1 LTIDKNYS
9 VKENTHQM
17 KKFLPTSL
25 LSPILIGLTVW
36 TAGVAPTRANPINN
50 QSTAATSQSTD
61 IQSAAPAAQKV
72 TTALATIVGNEPTTE
87 QINQATESVE
97 VKPGDWA
104 YQTLQSLNAKY
115 GCSDMPT
122 GNRSLSR
129 EEFATSL
136 NGCVQSMEQLVA
148 RRKPR
153 KAVKKRRVVA
163 PEVVTPPPS
172 TPEATPPP
180 TPAAPV
186 QPPAPPEVSQ
196 QDLDQ
201 LKQLVQSFGT
211 ELQGVDARI
220 KALDGKLAEVKD
232 KSFSTT
238 TKLVG
243 EAIFAVTG
251 LTGGPSN
258 ATRSTIFSDRVRL
271 NFRSSF
277 TGKDLLLVRLQSRNS
292 NSFAGAT
299 ATSAAKT
306 NMTRLGFEGSEE
318 NATTLHRLQYQLP
331 LAPTTKVFVEAV
343 GSEFNDN
350 YYNFNPEHQ
359 AAGTGSVTRFG
370 RFNPI
375 YRLSNEGAGIGVD
388 HKFSPNLG
396 LVLSYAVPRVVTPG
410 TAAVAATATTP
421 AIPAVPATTALE
433 GVNNPGN
440 SNGLFNGSNVLFSQL
455 TLKPSDDVS
464 LGIAYAR
471 SYNSTGTGVSGNNG
485 SNFAN
490 NPFSSTGA
498 VLVPTTA
505 NHYAVLGSVNLSKDL
520 ILSAWGGLTQATRE
534 GAAGGTAD
542 IWNYAATL
550 AAKDFGSK
558 GSTLGFVVGM
568 QPKVTSNS
576 ASRLVG
582 GVVTPGNVD
591 KDTSLHL
598 EAFYKYKLSDNL
610 TITPGLLMLTNP
622 EHNAANPTE
631 YLGTIR
637 TTFAF

>member
-1 LTIDKNYS
+1 MCIVELWNINGKLECRNQKIDIAKCSLRYSIFKKITSVRKSITTMTNLSSKN
-9 VKENTHQM
+9 
-17 KKFLPTSL
+17 L
-25 LSPILIGLTVW
+25 LSPILIGLAVW
-36 TAGVAPTRANPINN
+36 MTGPSSATANPSSTKANSTIP
-50 QSTAATSQSTD
+50 QSTATSASL
-61 IQSAAPAAQKV
+61 KV
-72 TTALATIVGNEPTTE
+72 SNDLATTLGNEPTAE

-104 YQTLQSLNAKY
+104 YQTLQALNAKY
-115 GCSDMPT
+115 SCSDMPT
-122 GNRSLSR
+122 GNRALSR

-136 NGCVQSMEQLVA
+136 NGCIQSMEQLVA
-148 RRKPR
+148 RKPR
-153 KAVKKRRVVA
+153 KAIKKRKAAPAPVA
-163 PEVVTPPPS
+163 PEVVTPPP
-172 TPEATPPP
+172 TAPEVAPP
-180 TPAAPV
+180 AV

-220 KALDGKLAEVKD
+220 KAIDGRIADLKE

-251 LTGGPSN
+251 LAGGPST

-292 NSFAGAT
+292 NSFAGAV

-306 NMTRLGFEGSEE
+306 NMARLGFEGSDE

-331 LAPTTKVFVEAV
+331 ITPSTKVFVEAV

-350 YYNFNPEHQ
+350 YYTFNPEHQ
-359 AAGTGSVTRFG
+359 AAGTGAVTRFG
-370 RFNPI
+370 RFAPI

-396 LVLSYAVPRVVTPG
+396 LAVSYAVPRVGIPG
-410 TAAVAATATTP
+410 VSGTNPETVSNP
-421 AIPAVPATTALE
+421 A
-433 GVNNPGN
+433 NN
-440 SNGLFNGSNVLFSQL
+440 NGLFNGSNVLFSQL
-455 TLKPSDDVS
+455 TVKPSDDVN
-464 LGIAYAR
+464 LGLVYAR
-471 SYNSTGTGVSGNNG
+471 SYNSAGTGLSGANG
-485 SNFAN
+485 SNIAN
-490 NPFSSTGA
+490 NPFNSTGA
-498 VLVPTTA
+498 AIVATTA
-505 NHYAVLGSVNLSKDL
+505 NHYTVVGSVNLSKDL
-520 ILSAWGGLTQATRE
+520 ILSAWGGLTQAERTN
-534 GAAGGTAD
+534 GAGKAE

-558 GSTLGFVVGM
+558 GSTLGFVLGM
-568 QPKVTSNS
+568 QPKLTSNS
-576 ASRLVG
+576 GATTTR
-582 GVVTPGNVD
+582 VD

-598 EAFYKYKLSDNL
+598 EAFYKYKASDNL
-610 TITPGLLMLTNP
+610 FITPGLLILTNP

-637 TTFAF
+637 TTFVF

>member
-1 LTIDKNYS
+1 
-9 VKENTHQM
+9 VKENIDQM

-25 LSPILIGLTVW
+25 LSPILLGLAVW
-36 TAGVAPTRANPINN
+36 IAGAAPTRANPISNEATTITP
-50 QSTAATSQSTD
+50 QGTATQP
-61 IQSAAPAAQKV
+61 AAPKV
-72 TTALATIVGNEPTTE
+72 TNSLATTVGTEATAE

-104 YQTLQSLNAKY
+104 YQTLQALNTKY

-122 GNRSLSR
+122 GNRALSR

-148 RRKPR
+148 RRKTR
-153 KAVKKRRVVA
+153 KAVKKRRVSA

-172 TPEATPPP
+172 TPEMAPPPP
-180 TPAAPV
+180 TQTPV

-220 KALDGKLAEVKD
+220 KALDGKLADIKD

-251 LTGGPSN
+251 LAGGPSN

-292 NSFAGAT
+292 NSFAGGAPT
-299 ATSAAKT
+299 ATNPKPSAALT
-306 NMTRLGFEGSEE
+306 NMARLGFEGNDD
-318 NATTLHRLQYQLP
+318 NATTLHRLQYQMP
-331 LAPTTKVFVEAV
+331 LAPTTKVFIEAV

-350 YYNFNPEHQ
+350 YYTFNPEHQ
-359 AAGTGSVTRFG
+359 AAGTGAVTRFG
-370 RFNPI
+370 RFAPI

-396 LVLSYAVPRVVTPG
+396 LVLSYAVPRVGIPG
-410 TAAVAATATTP
+410 VS
-421 AIPAVPATTALE
+421 TTAPE
-433 GVNNPGN
+433 TVSTPTNN
-440 SNGLFNGSNVLFSQL
+440 NGLFSGSNVLFSQV

-464 LGIAYAR
+464 LGFAYAH
-471 SYNSTGTGVSGNNG
+471 SYNTAGTGVSGANG

-490 NPFSSTGA
+490 NPFGSANPANLVAPNT
-498 VLVPTTA
+498 LVPTSG
-505 NHYAVLGSVNLSKDL
+505 NHYTLMGSVNLSKDL
-520 ILSAWGGLTQATRE
+520 IFSAWGGLTQAKRE
-534 GAAGGTAD
+534 TAAGGTAD

-558 GSTLGFVVGM
+558 GSTLGFVLGM

-576 ASRLVG
+576 IAAR
-582 GVVTPGNVD
+582 VD
-591 KDTSLHL
+591 KDTSLHI
-598 EAFYKYKLSDNL
+598 ETFYKYKVNDNL
-610 TITPGLLMLTNP
+610 YITPGLLMLTNP

-637 TTFAF
+637 STFVF